1 MALSQFKQVNNS
13 LGHLLL
19 VDLVPVNLYCHET
32 ERLYCF
38 RNVIKIIVSYLYFI
52 YMQGDKIKLKSL
64 YLIVYLYFIYMQGN

>member
-1 MALSQFKQVNNS
+1 MALYEFLKISQFKQVNNS

-19 VDLVPVNLYCHET
+19 VDLET

-52 YMQGDKIKLKSL
+52 YMQGDKIKFKSL